1 MVVRPS
7 HPSGI
12 STVPEEFRLAVE
24 SMKTAALRPEVQLS
38 EMRAPQRIAPYASAI
53 SAEVVRDDEDAA
65 TGRLILLHDPAGNE
79 AWHSTFRCVAYVRA
93 DADPEQVEE
102 GVFASVAWSWLTDAL
117 SSHGLALTALSGT
130 VTTVLSESFGTM
142 ADEETCP
149 QVEIRASWTP
159 LLDEDHPMAA
169 HVEAWGELLC
179 MASALEP
186 LPEGV
191 TALTHRR

>member
-7 HPSGI
+7 QPSGI
-12 STVPEEFRLAVE
+12 AAAPEEFRLAVD
-24 SMKTAALRPEVQLS
+24 SMKNVSLRAEVQLT
-38 EMRAPQRIAPYASAI
+38 EMRAPQRIAPYAAAI
-53 SAEVVRDDEDAA
+53 GGEVVRGEEDAA

-79 AWHSTFRCVAYVRA
+79 AWHGTFRCVAYVRA
-93 DADPEQVEE
+93 DADPEQIDE

-117 SSHGLALTALSGT
+117 TSHDLKLTALSGT

-142 ADEETCP
+142 AGEETCP

-159 LLDEDHPMAA
+159 LLDDDHPMAA
-169 HVEAWGELLC
+169 HVEAWGELLG

-191 TALTHRR
+191 ISLAPLR